1 MQVDGNEGDDAV
13 INKIPPNPM
22 KEDVGSIRNPEVK
35 FLINLAF
42 FQSFKILEK
51 AGLQNL
57 KETYIKFS
65 SCNK

>member
-1 MQVDGNEGDDAV
+1 
-13 INKIPPNPM
+13 M
-22 KEDVGSIRNPEVK
+22 KEDLGSIPNPEVK
-35 FLINLAF
+35 FLISLAF